1 MRSSRIRVCMLISDY
16 GPDSDRT
23 ASQLGGVLDRLDRER
38 FAPFVLTRL
47 LDGDRS
53 AGMEGHTP
61 VIRRPAPLGAL
72 SLLFST
78 LRYLW
83 LRRREYDVVHVHSL
97 DLPALAG
104 AHIKRLFRHKKYIQ
118 HIPGSV
124 ESSQLDRLT
133 KTAAGRSRLR
143 FMLKYADAVHSP
155 CSEAVKI
162 VDSLGLAPDRI
173 SLIPDGVDDDF
184 CSPPSVDEKRVL
196 KRSFGIAED
205 AFTAIVV
212 SRLYPRHNVMS
223 ALRAWTRVVES
234 HPGSSLIVAGGG
246 PEGPRLAEHAE
257 TQFAGRSVIFTGST
271 SREEV
276 ARLMKTADVY
286 LSYSASEGNSDAM
299 LEAMSSGLPVVAPHS
314 HCSDQLVDHTGT
326 GLLFDPKLPM
336 DGAEY
341 LVRLAEDPDLVQ
353 RMSDA
358 VRRVVRDHYSFERI
372 AQRVGRLY
380 LDESDTP
387 GDRFRYNKQVPKHAV
402 NRNSHAE
409 RENEIEIEAVPV
421 TATETAE
428 DVESEVAGAVATEV
442 IEDVSSGAE
451 EVVAQDAVEDV
462 IPEADE
468 VAEAAATD
476 AVETEI
482 MVEPEAEQP
491 QHFEPAPDHE
501 RLSRRRK
508 KLRGRKRRK
517 PARV

>member
-1 MRSSRIRVCMLISDY
+1 MLISDY
-16 GPDSDRT
+16 GPGGGRT

-47 LDGDRS
+47 LEGDRS

-61 VIRRPAPLGAL
+61 VIRRPALLGAW

-104 AHIKRLFRHKKYIQ
+104 AYIKRLFRHKKYIQ

-124 ESSQLDRLT
+124 ESSHLDRLT
-133 KTAAGRSRLR
+133 KTATGRSRLR
-143 FMLKYADAVHSP
+143 SMLKYADAVHSP

-162 VDSLGLAPDRI
+162 VDSLGLAPDRV
-173 SLIPDGVDDDF
+173 SLIPDGVDDEY
-184 CSPPSVDEKRVL
+184 CSPPSADEKRIL

-212 SRLYPRHNVMS
+212 SHLYPQHNVMS
-223 ALRAWTRVVES
+223 TLRAWTNVVES
-234 HPGSSLIVAGGG
+234 DPGSSLIIAGGG
-246 PEGPRLAEHAE
+246 PEGPRLAEHAANR
-257 TQFAGRSVIFTGST
+257 FPGRSVIFTGNT
-271 SREEV
+271 SRDEV

-286 LSYSASEGNSDAM
+286 LSYSASAGNSDAM

-314 HCSDQLVDHTGT
+314 HCADQLIEHAGT
-326 GLLFDPKLPM
+326 GLLFDPNLPM

-341 LVRLAEDPDLVQ
+341 LVRLAEDPALVR

-358 VRRVVRDHYSFERI
+358 VRGVVRDHYSFERI
-372 AQRVGRLY
+372 AQMVERLY
-380 LDESDTP
+380 ADEPDP
-387 GDRFRYNKQVPKHAV
+387 IGDRFRYNEQVSKRAVDRNRHVKH
-402 NRNSHAE
+402 E
-409 RENEIEIEAVPV
+409 DEIEKETVPV
-421 TATETAE
+421 TTTVTAE
-428 DVESEVAGAVATEV
+428 DVESEVAAAAVTEV
-442 IEDVSSGAE
+442 TAAVSSEAD
-451 EVVAQDAVEDV
+451 EVVAQDTVEEV
-462 IPEADE
+462 LTETDE

-476 AVETEI
+476 AAETEI
-482 MVEPEAEQP
+482 VVGTETEQI
-491 QHFEPAPDHE
+491 QQFESARDHTST
-501 RLSRRRK
+501 SRRRK